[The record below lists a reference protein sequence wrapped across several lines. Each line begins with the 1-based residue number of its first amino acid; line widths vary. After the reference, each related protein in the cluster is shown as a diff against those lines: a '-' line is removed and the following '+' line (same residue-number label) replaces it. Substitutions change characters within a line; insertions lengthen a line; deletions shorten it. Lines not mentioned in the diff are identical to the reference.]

1 MPPRSSQKTK
11 CQCDWQINTDQ
22 AKCRLAREKLADFLR
37 AEECRIS
44 KFPMSPET
52 TPVGAAEERRRL
64 SHQAGIPR
72 RLRIGERPHG

>member
-1 MPPRSSQKTK
+1 VPMIGR
-11 CQCDWQINTDQ
+11 INTDQ
-22 AKCRLAREKLADFLR
+22 AKCFPAREKLADFMR

-44 KFPMSPET
+44 KFLVSPET
-52 TPVGAAEERRRL
+52 TPVGTAEERRHL